1 MSATGDGAVDDVN
14 DDLSVEMLFKR
25 AAALN
30 QAHRWQDAVDC
41 FDEVLRRLEDGSDEH
56 DDLRRRS
63 LVIKMAILDKLKQ
76 PEQTVLACDAFLARY
91 EDDRGGDGVG
101 LAAEVLWVK
110 SRALDRAGARDE
122 ERGVLQKLISDYIDE
137 PLARA
142 QVSGAMYNEGIYL
155 RDAHQGDHAVALW
168 DELWDRFSHDPPA
181 GAPWS
186 AIRGQLAKSTYL
198 AKAGQLDTALL
209 TCERMLAECRRRSL
223 PDDEVR
229 RAQRRCV
236 AIAQRDQGVRG
247 KVRRL
252 LKRS

>member
-1 MSATGDGAVDDVN
+1 VSATGDDASDDVN

-30 QAHRWQDAVDC
+30 QAHHWQDAVDC
-41 FDEVLRRLEDGSDEH
+41 FDEVLQRVENSPDEH

-63 LVIKMAILDKLKQ
+63 LVIKMAILDKLEQ

-91 EDDRGGDGVG
+91 EDDRDGDGVG
-101 LAAEVLWVK
+101 LAADVLCVK

-122 ERGVLQKLISDYIDE
+122 ERGVLQKLISEYIDE

-155 RDAHQGDHAVALW
+155 RDAHRGGEAVALW
-168 DELWDRFSHDPPA
+168 DELWERFSHDPPP
-181 GAPWS
+181 GAPLS

-198 AKAGQLDTALL
+198 AKAGQLDAALL

-236 AIAQRDQGVRG
+236 AIAQRDQGVKG
-247 KVRRL
+247 KARRL